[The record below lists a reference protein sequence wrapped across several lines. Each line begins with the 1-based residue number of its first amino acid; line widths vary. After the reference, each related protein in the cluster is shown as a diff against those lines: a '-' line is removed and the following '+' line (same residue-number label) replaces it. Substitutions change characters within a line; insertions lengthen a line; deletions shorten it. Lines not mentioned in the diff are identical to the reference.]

1 MKPLKVFVV
10 TGLVFAGSG
19 IFALSASAQALDP
32 AQLEALEVELSIEDY
47 STADS
52 IFELDPVSIE
62 DRLINVELL
71 SDPNPNREIEVINEE
86 LDDARGVRGVEIV
99 EFSLPVR

>member
-19 IFALSASAQALDP
+19 IFALSASAQTLDP

-52 IFELDPVSIE
+52 IFELDPVSVE
-62 DRLINVELL
+62 DRLVDVELF

-86 LDDARGVRGVEIV
+86 FDESRGVRGVEIV

>member
-1 MKPLKVFVV
+1 MRPSKVFVV
-10 TGLVFAGSG
+10 TGLVCAGLGAFAISV
-19 IFALSASAQALDP
+19 QALD
-32 AQLEALEVELSIEDY
+32 AEELEALEVELSIEDY

-52 IFELDPVSIE
+52 IFELDPVSVE
-62 DRLINVELL
+62 DRLVDVELF

-86 LDDARGVRGVEIV
+86 FDDSRGVRGLEIV